1 MYRKL
6 TASVNSRLLIFRALL
21 FHFRKLLAIMK
32 IAFVLVIAFSLSASA
47 SSRAQNVPVSIKVR
61 NASIQEVFS
70 KLTKQTGYN
79 FLCDAATVKGISVTL
94 NVVNINLKDALSRF
108 LDPQQFEIVFGDD
121 KTVIIKPRE
130 QDRLFVQQPDIIITG
145 RVTNNKNAPLA
156 GATVAVKG
164 TQAATSTDA
173 AGNFKIPVANKEAIL
188 VVSFVGFTNKEVP
201 VKNSTDLHIVLQE
214 ANREIEQVVVVGYGS
229 QSKAKLTGAAAT
241 VKIDELLGDR
251 PVSSLGAVLQ
261 GATPGLQVSIGSGQ
275 PGANISWNIRGG
287 TDYGKDANNN
297 TVMNSGGPLIIVD
310 NVPYNGPTN
319 LLDPNDIESVT
330 VLKDP
335 ASASIYGSRTAYG
348 VVVITT
354 KSGKKNQKVQF
365 NYSNNIVFATP
376 TNLPEKATPIQQV
389 QAWIDGGM
397 TGSYNGNQNLT
408 QWMTLL
414 KDYQANPGKY
424 PMGGDTL
431 NGVYYQLAP
440 TDAVNTL
447 LGNHSTQIMNNF
459 SVSGGSDKTTY
470 RMSFGSTNENGIL
483 ASSANQDSYKRYNV
497 KSLVTTD
504 VNSWLNLQLDAG
516 YNNSTGKTPFYP
528 NVFGDATNTPS
539 ALPLD
544 SIPTK
549 PGQVIRT
556 GKNELL
562 ARAPITTNTD
572 EIRATGRTIIKPVKG
587 LTITGEYTID
597 NTNTDITQYDKKVT
611 VPMLNPYGY
620 TPEGFGNDVYDKSHG
635 WNKNTIINI
644 FGNYALSLNHQH
656 NFTLLAGF
664 NQEQRNTGTD
674 EVAVS
679 GLVSPDLPFLA
690 GTTGLNVP
698 TISTKNYAEFASRG
712 YFARLNYDFRSKYLF
727 QISYRYDG
735 SSKFPEGHRWVGLP
749 GASVGWRIT
758 EEKFMHSLRPYLNE
772 LKLRASYGSV
782 ANQNIADYGFFPG
795 MNIATPNWLN
805 NSTKVATL
813 LPPPLTSAN
822 FTWETVSSADLG
834 LDWAMLKNRF
844 TGTFDWY
851 QRDTKDILTDAANV
865 PPAVLGTGL
874 PLQNSGSLRTKGFE
888 LQLNWK
894 DQIGKVGYNVGVS
907 LFNYTSVVTK
917 CSNTQNIY
925 FNNAYQVYE
934 GKKMG
939 EIWGYVTDR
948 FYDTTDFKAGT
959 LNSNLRGGTLLPGVA
974 KQNGQSPNPGDILY
988 KDLNGDSVITTGA
1001 YTLANHGDLTIIGN
1015 STPQYQYAITGGVSY
1030 ANFDFS
1036 FIMNGVA
1043 KQEGFLAGTLAYPNQ
1058 WVTYGALYSHQLNY
1072 WTPANKDAY
1081 YARIYTDN
1089 VNAGQTLQG
1098 YNQQAQTRYLRNKSY
1113 LRLRNI
1119 TLRYT
1124 VPSAS
1129 LVMQKLHI
1137 NKFQV
1142 FASMENVTT
1151 FSHLPKGIDPDLSVQ
1166 GSGVG
1171 GGIGYPFMRK
1181 TSVGINVSF

>member
-1 MYRKL
+1 MKRSVGFLL
-6 TASVNSRLLIFRALL
+6 TLLMLL
-21 FHFRKLLAIMK
+21 CTWSAI
-32 IAFVLVIAFSLSASA
+32 
-47 SSRAQNVPVSIKVR
+47 AQSKDARTISGVVKNEKGLPVAGITVTEKGTT
-61 NASIQEVFS
+61 N
-70 KLTKQTGYN
+70 
-79 FLCDAATVKGISVTL
+79 ATVS
-94 NVVNINLKDALSRF
+94 
-108 LDPQQFEIVFGDD
+108 DD
-121 KTVIIKPRE
+121 K
-130 QDRLFVQQPDIIITG
+130 
-145 RVTNNKNAPLA
+145 
-156 GATVAVKG
+156 
-164 TQAATSTDA
+164 
-173 AGNFKIPVANKEAIL
+173 GNFKLHLKNNNSSAIVL
-188 VVSFVGFTNKEVP
+188 SGIGFETKEVKMGQQN
-201 VKNSTDLHIVLQE
+201 VVGIVLKDE
-214 ANREIEQVVVVGYGS
+214 AKSLSDVVVIGYGS
-229 QSKAKLTGAAAT
+229 QSKKKITGAAAT
-241 VKIDELLGDR
+241 VNIEELLGDR
-251 PVSSLGAVLQ
+251 PVSTLGAVLQ
-261 GATPGLQVSIGSGQ
+261 GATPGLQVGISSGA
-275 PGANISWNIRGG
+275 PGASTSLNIRGG
-287 TDYGKDANNN
+287 TDYGKDPNN
-297 TVMNSGGPLIIVD
+297 TANTIMNSGAPLIIVD
-310 NVPYNGPTN
+310 NVPYSGALN
-319 LLDPNDIESVT
+319 LLDPNDIETVT

-365 NYSNNIVFATP
+365 NYSNNLVFSTP
-376 TNLPEKATPIQQV
+376 TNLPVKATPIQQV

-397 TGSYNGNQNLT
+397 TGSYNGGQNLT

-424 PMGGDTL
+424 PTGGDTL
-431 NGVYYQLAP
+431 NGIYYQLAP
-440 TDAVNTL
+440 TDAVKAL
-447 LGNHSTQIMNNF
+447 LGNHSTQFMNNF
-459 SVSGGSDKTTY
+459 SVNGGTDKTTY
-470 RMSFGSTNENGIL
+470 RMSFGSTNERGVL
-483 ASSANQDSYKRYNV
+483 PDAANQDNYKRYNIR
-497 KSLVTTD
+497 SLVTTD
-504 VNSWLNLQLDAG
+504 VNAWLNLQLDAG
-516 YNNSTGKTPFYP
+516 YNNSTAKTPFYP

-562 ARAPITTNTD
+562 ARAPIQSNSD

-597 NTNTDITQYDKKVT
+597 NINSDVTQYDKKVT

-620 TPEGFGNDVYDKSHG
+620 TPETFGNDVYDKSHG
-635 WNKNTIINI
+635 WNKNTIINV
-644 FGNYALSLNHQH
+644 FGNYALTLNHQH
-656 NFTLLAGF
+656 NFTLLGGF

-674 EVAVS
+674 EIAVS

-690 GTTGLNVP
+690 GTTGLNMP
-698 TISTKNYAEFASRG
+698 AISTKNYADFASRG
-712 YFARLNYDFRSKYLF
+712 YFARLNYDFRNKYIM
-727 QISYRYDG
+727 QVSYRYDG

-758 EEKFMHSLRPYLNE
+758 EENFMQSLKPYLNE

-795 MNIATPNWLN
+795 MSITTPNWLN
-805 NSTKVATL
+805 NSAKVGTL

-822 FTWETVSSADLG
+822 FTWETVSSKDLG
-834 LDWAMLKNRF
+834 LDWALLKSRL

-874 PLQNSGSLRTKGFE
+874 PLQNSGSLRTNGFE
-888 LQLNWK
+888 LAVNWN
-894 DQIGKVGYNVGVS
+894 DHIGRVGYNLGVN
-907 LFNYTSVVTK
+907 LFNYTSIVTK

-925 FNNAYQVYE
+925 YNSAYQVYQ

-948 FYDTTDFKAGT
+948 FYDTTDFVKGS
-959 LNSNLRGGTLLPGVA
+959 LNSNLRGGTLLAGRP
-974 KQNGQSPNPGDILY
+974 KQNGQSPNPGDIMY
-988 KDLNGDSVITTGA
+988 KDLNGDSVITPGA

-1015 STPQYQYAITGGVSY
+1015 SAPQYQYAITGGVSY

-1043 KQEGFLAGTLAYPNQ
+1043 KQEGFLPGTLSFPNQ

-1072 WTPANKDAY
+1072 WTPTNTNAY

-1089 VNAGQTLQG
+1089 VNTGQTLQG
-1098 YNQQAQTRYLRNKSY
+1098 YNQQTQTRFLRDKSY
-1113 LRLRNI
+1113 LRLRNV
-1119 TLRYT
+1119 TLRYS
-1124 VPSAS
+1124 VPSTS
-1129 LVMQKLHI
+1129 LVLQKLHV

-1142 FASMENVTT
+1142 FASMENVIT

-1166 GSGVG
+1166 GTGVG